1 MADKVAR
8 NVLKFRISPFKFGR
22 DYIFAGM
29 TREEEKQFIE
39 YWETVR
45 EHQGKISTQ
54 LFSGIPIGLLFAV
67 PVFIVLVTGR
77 FWYKRADMVA
87 NAKLDPLTFGIAV
100 FLITCFVAVFYKR
113 WQWDQKEQQYQEFKV
128 RQKQE

>member
-8 NVLKFRISPFKFGR
+8 NVLKFRISPFKFDQG
-22 DYIFAGM
+22 YIFAGM

-39 YWETVR
+39 YWEKVR
-45 EHQGKISTQ
+45 EHQGKTSTQ

-87 NAKLDPLTFGIAV
+87 NAKLDPFTFGIAV
-100 FLITCFVAVFYKR
+100 FLITCFVAVFYKK
-113 WQWDQKEQQYQEFKV
+113 WQWEQKEQQYQEFKF
-128 RQKQE
+128 RQNQD